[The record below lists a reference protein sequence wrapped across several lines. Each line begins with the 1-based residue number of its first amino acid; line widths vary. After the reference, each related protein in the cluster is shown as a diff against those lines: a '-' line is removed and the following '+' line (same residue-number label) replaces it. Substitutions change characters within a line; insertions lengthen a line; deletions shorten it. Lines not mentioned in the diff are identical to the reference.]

1 MRWLYQ
7 WEPSSM
13 KKWCPDMIQPRYMI
27 WARLQTPLV
36 FISIFFGYFF
46 YGQWDWRFLGL
57 LAITTVLDYT
67 AGRLL
72 DRSEHMAPP
81 DAPRRRSD
89 KLIVAVSVFVN
100 LSLLGFFKYFNFF
113 AESAAAML
121 HRMGFAVH
129 PTTLQVI
136 LPVGISFY
144 TFQSIAY
151 VIDVYRRQVRAE
163 KNFITYATYV
173 AFFPQL
179 VAGPIERARHMMPQL
194 KNPPPF
200 ALENFYRGSYLIG
213 WGLFKKVVLADNMA
227 NFVDLVFRQGHP
239 TNVREKFDAA
249 ENRLRG
255 FSFDPL
261 RRPGNRR

>member
-1 MRWLYQ
+1 LLRNLIQFRMFSLTYFVCFYYEQ
-7 WEPSSM
+7 W
-13 KKWCPDMIQPRYMI
+13 Y
-27 WARLQTPLV
+27 
-36 FISIFFGYFF
+36 
-46 YGQWDWRFLGL
+46 WRFLGL

-81 DAPRRRSD
+81 DAPRRTSD

-129 PTTLQVI
+129 PTTLNVI

-151 VIDVYRRQVRAE
+151 VVDVYRRQVRAE
-163 KNFITYATYV
+163 KNFITYAAYV

-194 KNPPPF
+194 RNPQTLTL
-200 ALENFYRGSYLIG
+200 AGFYRGCYLIG
-213 WGLFKKVVLADNMA
+213 W
-227 NFVDLVFRQGHP
+227 
-239 TNVREKFDAA
+239 
-249 ENRLRG
+249 
-255 FSFDPL
+255 
-261 RRPGNRR
+261 